1 MRQAEWRPLK
11 EYNNILILAGL
22 SSGKRATIWTLS
34 RTIPMNSITWVGP
47 RVLAATV
54 GTLVGKGKDPQPDR
68 AKFLYIDW
76 QRQPQG
82 VGMQK

>member
-1 MRQAEWRPLK
+1 
-11 EYNNILILAGL
+11 
-22 SSGKRATIWTLS
+22 
-34 RTIPMNSITWVGP
+34 MNSITWVGP